1 MVLGDSVRQ
10 TGRYSMN
17 NKKITSGLKGL
28 DTILNG
34 GYPDAS
40 PTLLKGGPGTGKT
53 VFSLSFAHAE
63 MQRGGAAVIVTC
75 DESPQRL
82 VGYMN
87 EFGMSGSKHLDEGR
101 LLIRDFRP
109 NLSETVVGEYDLS
122 PILLRISNAIETS
135 HAKVLVIDSLQ
146 NLLMGI
152 GKMEPRHELLEL
164 FDWVR
169 DQGVTTLV
177 TMSGPETAGQNS
189 LLEEYAVDCVIHL
202 SQKLENNLMTRY
214 LRVLKLRGSSHGSNN
229 YPFSLTDTGVSLL
242 PITATRL
249 ERDVQAVRISTGIDS
264 IDSMLGGEGY
274 IQGASLMISG
284 RAGSGKTIL
293 AATIM
298 TQVLQQGGKAI
309 YVSFEESE
317 SELKGNLHSVDLD
330 LAQHVDSGQLFIHCG
345 RAIEKGL
352 EDHLIEIIDLIEQES
367 PDLLVLDPVSA
378 LIDMGSSKQVKML
391 MIRFVSYVKGLGM
404 TLVLNELLPDFSEDF
419 SDLAIS
425 SMVDTWFR
433 LRQVESNGELNRL
446 INVVKS
452 RGTKTSNQVKEFTIT
467 DEGICVEDP
476 YIGGGELVVGSAKAA
491 RMEQDREEAERKR
504 YQLEEL
510 EQTLATIE
518 ASFES
523 KQRVLA
529 AEFEAE
535 KRELIR
541 RVEELKRQAEQAA
554 ERSETMKNVRG

>member
-1 MVLGDSVRQ
+1 ME
-10 TGRYSMN
+10 N
-17 NKKITSGLKGL
+17 NKITSGLKGL

-34 GYPDAS
+34 GYPLAS

-53 VFSLSFAHAE
+53 VFSLSFVHAQME
-63 MQRGGAAVIVTC
+63 QGNAAVVATC

-82 VGYMN
+82 VGYMD
-87 EFGMSGSKHLDEGR
+87 EFGMSGTKYLNDD
-101 LLIRDFRP
+101 LLLMRDFRP

-135 HAKVLVIDSLQ
+135 GAKVLVLDSLQ

-152 GKMEPRHELLEL
+152 GKLEPRQELLEL

-169 DQGVTTLV
+169 DKGVTTLV
-177 TMSGPETAGQNS
+177 TMSGPESVGQNS

-202 SQKLENNLMTRY
+202 SQNLEHNLMTRY

-229 YPFSLTDTGVSLL
+229 YPFSLTDRGVSLL

-249 ERDVQAVRISTGIDS
+249 DRETQTTRMSTGIS
-264 IDSMLGGEGY
+264 RIDDMLGGEGY
-274 IQGASLMISG
+274 IKGSSLMISG

-293 AATIM
+293 AATMM
-298 TQVLQQGGKAI
+298 TQVLQQGGNAM

-317 SELKGNLHSVDLD
+317 SELKTNLQSVDLD
-330 LAQHVDSGQLFIHCG
+330 LAQHTKSANLLIHSG

-352 EDHLIEIIDLIEQES
+352 EDHLISIIDIVEQES
-367 PDLLVLDPVSA
+367 PELLVLDPVSA

-391 MIRFVSYVKGLGM
+391 MIRFISYVKARST
-404 TLVLNELLPDFSEDF
+404 TLVLTELLPDVSEDF

-425 SMVDTWFR
+425 SLVDTWFR

-452 RGTKTSNQVKEFTIT
+452 RGSRTSNQVKEFNIT
-467 DEGICVEDP
+467 DEGILVEDP
-476 YIGGGELVVGSAKAA
+476 YIGEGELVVGSAKAA
-491 RMEQDREEAERKR
+491 RLEQDREEAERR
-504 YQLEEL
+504 HYEL
-510 EQTLATIE
+510 KEIERALANLE
-518 ASFES
+518 ASYNFRQE
-523 KQRVLA
+523 VLG
-529 AEFEAE
+529 AEFETE
-535 KRELIR
+535 KRELQR
-541 RVEELKRQAEQAA
+541 RLEELKRQAEQVEAS
-554 ERSETMKNVRG
+554 RKTMQEVRG

>member
-1 MVLGDSVRQ
+1 VE
-10 TGRYSMN
+10 N
-17 NKKITSGLKGL
+17 HKITSGLRGL

-34 GYPDAS
+34 GYPQAS

-53 VFSLSFAHAE
+53 VFSLSFVHAQLQQGE
-63 MQRGGAAVIVTC
+63 AAVIATC

-82 VGYMN
+82 VGYMDD
-87 EFGMSGSKHLDEGR
+87 FGMEGGKHLEEGR

-135 HAKVLVIDSLQ
+135 GARVLVIDSLQ
-146 NLLMGI
+146 NLLVGI
-152 GKMEPRHELLEL
+152 GKLEPRQELLEL

-169 DQGVTTLV
+169 DKGVTTLV
-177 TMSGPETAGQNS
+177 TMSGPESVGKNS

-202 SQKLENNLMTRY
+202 SQNLENNLMTRY

-229 YPFSLTDTGVSLL
+229 YPFSLTDAGVSLL

-249 ERDVQAVRISTGIDS
+249 DKEMRVVRVSTGIGR
-264 IDSMLGGEGY
+264 IDEMLGGEGY
-274 IQGASLMISG
+274 IKGASLMISG

-293 AATIM
+293 ASTLL
-298 TQVLQQGGKAI
+298 TQVLERGGKAI

-317 SELKGNLHSVDLD
+317 SELKTNLHSVDLH
-330 LAQHVDSGQLFIHCG
+330 LSQHTDSGQLIIHSG

-352 EDHLIEIIDLIEQES
+352 EDHLISIIDLVERES
-367 PDLLVLDPVSA
+367 PELLVLDPVSA
-378 LIDMGSSKQVKML
+378 LVDMGSSKQVKML
-391 MIRFVSYVKGLGM
+391 MIRFISFVKGLGT
-404 TLVLNELLPDFSEDF
+404 TLVLTELLPDVSEDF

-425 SMVDTWFR
+425 SLVDTWFR

-452 RGTKTSNQVKEFTIT
+452 RGSRTSNQVKEFTIT
-467 DEGICVEDP
+467 DEGISVEDP
-476 YIGGGELVVGSAKAA
+476 YIGEGELVVGSAKVA
-491 RMEQDREEAERKR
+491 RMELDQEEMERMRYELQEAE
-504 YQLEEL
+504 QALAALEAAHRSRQE
-510 EQTLATIE
+510 I
-518 ASFES
+518 
-523 KQRVLA
+523 VG

-535 KRELIR
+535 KRDLKR
-541 RVEELKRQAEQAA
+541 RVDELKRQADQVESRRGIMKDS
-554 ERSETMKNVRG
+554 RS